1 MDPVVRSVLA
11 ETLASDVRA
20 TELAPTGNSKRT
32 VFATLADGREVVVQ
46 HATGDELATETA
58 LWRAVD
64 ARTDVPVA
72 DILAAGETIHPETG
86 ARHSY
91 VVGERVDGVDLHT
104 AFTELAPPDRDAV
117 ARTLGRSLGELHA
130 AFPFER
136 YGEVV
141 ATGAGLRVR
150 EASAAT
156 TSDWQAWFADY
167 LQAGLAGLGPELADL
182 VPEVRAAVDLERLPE
197 HPPATLFPWDL
208 RPGNAILDERTGEV
222 AALLDWGAP
231 LAADP
236 ALSLAK
242 AEYLVADWY
251 APDAPDAATADRVRE
266 AFRDGYAEH
275 RPVPGVSRAYRLA
288 AVVRSAYD
296 SRGEVTRPGYPERE
310 GEAAVAFHR
319 RHLRA
324 VLGSPADREPEGE
337 TTV

>member
-1 MDPVVRSVLA
+1 MDSVARSALA
-11 ETLASDVRA
+11 ETLASDVSA
-20 TELAPTGNSKRT
+20 TEPAPTGNSKRT

-46 HATGDELATETA
+46 HAPGDQLATETA

-72 DILAAGETIHPETG
+72 DILAAGDVTHPETD

-91 VVGERVDGVDLHT
+91 VVCERVDGVDLHT
-104 AFTELAPPDRDAV
+104 TFTELAPPDRDAV
-117 ARTLGRSLGELHA
+117 ARTLGRSLGDLHA
-130 AFPFER
+130 AFPFEG

-141 ATGAGLRVR
+141 ATHADGGLRVTR
-150 EASAAT
+150 PST
-156 TSDWQAWFADY
+156 DWRAWFADY
-167 LQAGLAGLGPELADL
+167 LQAGLAALGPGLDDL
-182 VPEVRAAVDLERLPE
+182 VPEIRSAVDPDRLPE
-197 HPPATLFPWDL
+197 RPAATLFPWDL

-222 AALLDWGAP
+222 AALLDWGEP

-251 APDAPDAATADRVRE
+251 APDVATADRVRE
-266 AFRDGYAEH
+266 VFRGGYAGA
-275 RPVPGVSRAYRLA
+275 RPVPDVPRVYRLA

-296 SRGEVTRPGYPERE
+296 SRGEVTRPGSPERE

-319 RHLRA
+319 RHLRDA
-324 VLGSPADREPEGE
+324 LESPTDREGE